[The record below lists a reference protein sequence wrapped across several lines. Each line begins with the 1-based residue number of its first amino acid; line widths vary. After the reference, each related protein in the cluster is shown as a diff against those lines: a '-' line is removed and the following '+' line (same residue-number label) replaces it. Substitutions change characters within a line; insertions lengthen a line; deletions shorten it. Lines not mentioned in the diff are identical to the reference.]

1 MQFYGFLSNS
11 YTSALVTASG
21 SIDWFPAP
29 RFDSG
34 AVFCRLLDQDN
45 GGFFQV
51 QPTGSHQAT
60 QSYLPGTN
68 ILQTL
73 FHTHE
78 GKAALIDY
86 LVIGRPEIRRVAV
99 TTIPLTVTIHPAFD
113 FGRVPAIPK
122 KEGDAWVFLNPSG
135 SDALSLTFRPGED
148 VHFKNGLWHLPPGR
162 WEMILRYSPHWIQEG
177 HELDNPGPPA
187 AETLR
192 HTVRYWREAIAFS
205 TYRGPHREALERSL
219 LVIKGLTYRTTG
231 AIIAAPTTSLPEI
244 LGETRQWD
252 YRFAWIRDGAYATE
266 ALLAAGDLVGARRF
280 LEYVFSLV
288 SLSGKPFPNPFFQVD
303 GTAILGERE
312 LPWLAGY
319 QGSTPVRVGNA
330 ATAQNQMDVEG
341 TFLWAVEGY
350 FSRTGDHFFLRDYWW
365 AIDKIVSWVAA
376 NRNLPDASLWEFR
389 GREAHYTHSRLMV
402 WVALKAGARLAAALG
417 HQARAAWWQAAARQ
431 TEDSLWKFALSPV
444 TGRFQQSF
452 ESPALD
458 CALLTLPLYGF
469 LRARDPRF
477 TATLE
482 AIEKKLVNGPFVF
495 RYREDMLGKVDHPFL
510 LASFWLARVYLRQG
524 KRGKA
529 AGIIAHVLDEAATD
543 LGLMGEHHDRQ
554 LAQPRGNFP
563 QLFPHA
569 ALVLALLE
577 LAA

>member
-1 MQFYGFLSNS
+1 MHFYGFISNS
-11 YTSALVTASG
+11 YTSALVTPSG

-34 AVFCRLLDQDN
+34 AVFCRLLDLEN

-51 QPTGSHQAT
+51 QPADSHRTSQT
-60 QSYLPGTN
+60 YLPGTN
-68 ILQTL
+68 ILETV
-73 FHTHE
+73 FHTQE
-78 GKAALIDY
+78 GKAVITDY
-86 LVIGRPEIRRVAV
+86 LVIGRPEIRRLAV
-99 TTIPLTVTIHPAFD
+99 TTIPLTAAVQPVFAYGH
-113 FGRVPAIPK
+113 VPSVRK
-122 KEGDAWVFLNPSG
+122 KENGSWVFLNPSG
-135 SDALSLTFRPGED
+135 ADALVLTFRPGEGIFF
-148 VHFKNGLWHLPPGR
+148 HNGLWHLPPGR
-162 WEMILRYSPHWIQEG
+162 WEMILRYSTHWVQEG
-177 HELDNPGPPA
+177 HAPGDLGPPA
-187 AETLR
+187 ADTLR
-192 HTVRYWREAIAFS
+192 HTVNYWREAVAFS
-205 TYRGPHREALERSL
+205 SYRGPHRAAMERSL

-231 AIIAAPTTSLPEI
+231 AIIAAPTTSLPEV
-244 LGETRQWD
+244 LGEARQWD
-252 YRFAWIRDGAYATE
+252 YRFAWIRDGAYAAE

-280 LEYVFSLV
+280 LEFVFNLV

-303 GTAILGERE
+303 GTASLGERE
-312 LPWLAGY
+312 LPWLAGFR
-319 QGSTPVRVGNA
+319 GSAPVRVGNA

-341 TFLWAVEGY
+341 AFLWAVEGY
-350 FSRTGDHFFLRDYWW
+350 FARTGDHFFLRDYWW

-376 NRNLPDASLWEFR
+376 NRDLPDASLWEFR
-389 GREAHYTHSRLMV
+389 EREAHHTHSRLMV

-417 HQARAAWWQAAARQ
+417 HQARAALWRLAAREA
-431 TEDSLWKFALSPV
+431 EDTIWKFAFSPV

-482 AIEKKLVNGPFVF
+482 AIEKHLVSGPFVF
-495 RYREDMLGKVDHPFL
+495 RYREDMLGHTRHPFL

-529 AGIIAHVLDEAATD
+529 AGIIAHVLDEATTD
-543 LGLMGEHHDRQ
+543 LGLMGEHFDRQ
-554 LAQPRGNFP
+554 TDEPRGNFP